1 MLIRSDESMLLL
13 NPQRMAASK
22 RWFVLASF
30 CLFSFTNALQWIAF
44 SPAIQTFAKYFFD
57 KVSLTTT
64 NAINAFSGSYM
75 IIYPILV
82 PFSFSYFEDEE
93 GAKFGS
99 GLKRG
104 ITIGALLNAI
114 AGVVRWI
121 GAYPSW
127 QGYTIVFLGQVIA
140 AIAQVYMLAL
150 PPRLAVAWFP
160 PDEINFITAIA
171 VSFNNL
177 GIAAGFALTPIL
189 VPGTGSM
196 MTDIPRFL
204 ALQMVLCVIAFIAVW
219 FAFQQEPSQDYQRIN
234 SEEDPSSQNA
244 FSKQE
249 AIVLFKQRN
258 FITLLISFGM
268 VMGAQ
273 CAVFS
278 LLAEILSPSFDLE
291 DNIAIGWLG
300 SVMLLVGVP
309 PSLLIGKLIDV
320 THGYMTIC
328 RILYGSVIVSVICLT
343 WAAWIGW
350 FTLAVGACLI
360 FGIASSAILPAVFQ
374 WAGELFYPVNEVV
387 PTGYLCMTGNIGGWL
402 LVLIMGWTEDSS
414 IQFTMLP
421 AMVILIASL
430 LIGMIATFLT
440 NGQLKRLASQQYSI
454 VESRI
459 DA

>member
-1 MLIRSDESMLLL
+1 ME
-13 NPQRMAASK
+13 ASK

-30 CLFSFTNALQWIAF
+30 CLFSFTNALQWITF
-44 SPAIQTFAKYFFD
+44 SPAVQTFAKYFFNE
-57 KVSLTTT
+57 VSLSTT

-82 PFSFSYFEDEE
+82 PFSFSYFEDED
-93 GAKFGS
+93 GSKFGS

-114 AGVVRWI
+114 AGIIRWL
-121 GAYPSW
+121 GAYPNW
-127 QGYTIVFLGQVIA
+127 QGYSIVFLGQVIA

-177 GIAAGFALTPIL
+177 GIASGFALTPLL
-189 VPGTGSM
+189 VPGPSSM

-204 ALQMVLCVIAFIAVW
+204 ALQMGLCVVAFIAVW
-219 FAFQQEPSQDYQRIN
+219 FAFQQEPHQNYQRIN
-234 SEEDPSSQNA
+234 QEEDPSSSNA

-249 AIVLFKQRN
+249 AMALFKQRN

-273 CAVFS
+273 CAIFS
-278 LLAEILSPSFDLE
+278 LLAEILAPPFDLE
-291 DNIAIGWLG
+291 DNVAVGWLG
-300 SVMLLVGVP
+300 SAMLLIGVP
-309 PSLLIGKLIDV
+309 PSLLIGKLLDA
-320 THGYMTIC
+320 THQYKLIC
-328 RILYGSVIVSVICLT
+328 RILYTTVIISAITLT

-350 FTLAVGACLI
+350 FTLAVGACQSQSTVLI
-360 FGIASSAILPAVFQ
+360 SLVFGICSSSILPAVFQ

-387 PTGYLCMTGNIGGWL
+387 PTGYLCMVGNIAGWL
-402 LVLIMGWTEDSS
+402 LVLVMGWSANSS
-414 IQFTMLP
+414 ISFTMLP
-421 AMVILIASL
+421 AMVVLIATLS
-430 LIGMIATFLT
+430 IGMVATFLT
-440 NGQLKRLASQQYSI
+440 DGQLKRLATQQHSP
-454 VESRI
+454 VETGI